1 LHIWMRVQY
10 LEKEDNSTRTDR
22 GIRSGI
28 RLEGGGTNVV
38 FRRNQII

>member
-28 RLEGGGTNVV
+28 LNKEKWLCLWLLP
-38 FRRNQII
+38 